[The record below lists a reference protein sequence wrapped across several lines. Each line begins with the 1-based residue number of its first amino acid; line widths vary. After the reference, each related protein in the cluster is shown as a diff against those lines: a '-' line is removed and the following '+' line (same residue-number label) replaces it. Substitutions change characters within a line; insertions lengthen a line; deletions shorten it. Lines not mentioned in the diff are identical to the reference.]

1 MKHCET
7 TLNLQQIWHRKK
19 KCEKKHIKK
28 TLKNVYTSIQALS
41 LADPDRVTGLVVC
54 GLLSLPCLDNIGRP
68 KHTESQSHHVM
79 WTIGAAALMCSIPP
93 HLSLTRSKKYPLVM
107 PEVEM
112 LKSSS
117 LLQAMLAAA
126 LCVTCSDPALAW
138 TNHRPFSTS

>member
-19 KCEKKHIKK
+19 KKCEKNTSRKLWK
-28 TLKNVYTSIQALS
+28 TCIQASKPFHWLIRTGS
-41 LADPDRVTGLVVC
+41 LAWWSAAFFRSHAWTTLDDRST
-54 GLLSLPCLDNIGRP
+54 
-68 KHTESQSHHVM
+68 QSHHVM
-79 WTIGAAALMCSIPP
+79 WTIGAAALMCSIHP
-93 HLSLTRSKKYPLVM
+93 HLSLKQSKKYPLVM

-126 LCVTCSDPALAW
+126 LCVTCSDPALVW